1 MCMKNGISVIAQYNP
16 KKMKNYNNRNIVK
29 LKLPCRLE
37 LSTHV

>member
-1 MCMKNGISVIAQYNP
+1 MKNKISVNAQYDP
-16 KKMKNYNNRNIVK
+16 TKMKNYNNINIIK